1 MRWIKFLL
9 IILFLNGLFPGAG
22 ICEKRELRIGLITP
36 LSGTYSALGNYVKN
50 GIKLGLSELNSDI
63 SSQVKL
69 FIEDDGWSV
78 SRSVSAYQKLK
89 LTEKIDVVI
98 AVGSA
103 VGNAL
108 APLAEKDQIPFVA
121 IGASDSNVAKGRKFA
136 FTHWVSPEAEAI
148 KLADEIKRRDYKRFA
163 FIGAEHEGVIAV
175 RDALNSVFNASGI
188 TERLVLN
195 ELFLAT
201 ETDFRTF
208 IAKARQK
215 QVDVVIV
222 CLFSGGPLA
231 SFAKQARV
239 QGLKVDLA
247 GMEMFEDEREVKA
260 SDAALVGHWYVNADV
275 ATPAFEKAYRAKYNE
290 HPGWA
295 AANGYDVIN
304 LFVKAFRK
312 YGNDRSMYA
321 SFLANLAD
329 YQGAAGTYS
338 ATGDNRFTL
347 PAAVKVVTM
356 DGFKKL

>member
-1 MRWIKFLL
+1 MLMML
-9 IILFLNGLFPGAG
+9 TLNGLIPGFG
-22 ICEKRELRIGLITP
+22 ICEKPELRIGVIAP
-36 LSGTYSALGNYVKN
+36 LSGTYSALGNYIRN
-50 GIKLGLSELNSDI
+50 GIKLGLSELDSDI

-69 FIEDDGWSV
+69 FIEDDGWNV

-89 LTEKIDVVI
+89 LTEKVDVVI

-121 IGASDSNVAKGRKFA
+121 VGASDANVSKGKKYA

-175 RDALNSVFNASGI
+175 RDALISVFNDSGI

-215 QVDVVIV
+215 QIDAVIV
-222 CLFSGGPLA
+222 CLFGGGPLA
-231 SFAKQARV
+231 SFAKQARA

-247 GMEMFEDEREVKA
+247 GMEMFEDEKEVKA
-260 SDAALVGHWYVNADV
+260 SDGALVGHWYVNADV
-275 ATPAFEKAYRAKYNE
+275 ATSAFEKAYRAKYNE

-295 AANGYDVIN
+295 AANGYDVLN

-312 YGNDRSMYA
+312 YGEDRSMYA
-321 SFLANLAD
+321 SYLSSLAD
-329 YQGAAGTYS
+329 YNGAAGTYS

-347 PAAVKVVTM
+347 PAAVKVVMM
-356 DGFKKL
+356 DGFRAIQMSD